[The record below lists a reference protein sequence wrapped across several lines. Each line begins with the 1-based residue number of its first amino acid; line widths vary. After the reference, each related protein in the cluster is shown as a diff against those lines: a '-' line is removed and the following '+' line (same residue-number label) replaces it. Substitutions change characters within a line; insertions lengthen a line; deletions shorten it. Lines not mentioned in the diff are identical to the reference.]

1 LGAKGAGGATG
12 FSGAQGPRGPQGA
25 QGTQGP
31 RGPQGAQGPRGPQGA
46 TGPLGPNGFPGPTGA
61 QGTTGPQGF
70 QGAQGLAGPQGAQG
84 ATGATGAQGAQGPTG
99 PTATCFAFSFC
110 DQCYADGG
118 DACATGCQSGCIDQY
133 STCSGLGGGCPI
145 YNLSNCT
152 DACICRGDAG
162 MLLCSGTEGYTVS
175 DCVIGEA
182 FDCSDSRLKTNVET
196 LSDSLDSLLKLEPVE
211 FDWKEIT
218 PEYQFFV
225 EKGITHSIGF
235 IAQQVKAV
243 IPQLVHLRSDG
254 YYTIDYPRINAV
266 LVEGI
271 KEQQVFIE
279 EVEKDIIE
287 LEKYFNL

>member
-1 LGAKGAGGATG
+1 
-12 FSGAQGPRGPQGA
+12 
-25 QGTQGP
+25 
-31 RGPQGAQGPRGPQGA
+31 
-46 TGPLGPNGFPGPTGA
+46 
-61 QGTTGPQGF
+61 
-70 QGAQGLAGPQGAQG
+70 
-84 ATGATGAQGAQGPTG
+84 
-99 PTATCFAFSFC
+99 
-110 DQCYADGG
+110 
-118 DACATGCQSGCIDQY
+118 
-133 STCSGLGGGCPI
+133 
-145 YNLSNCT
+145 
-152 DACICRGDAG
+152 

>member
-1 LGAKGAGGATG
+1 MLLCD
-12 FSGAQGPRGPQGA
+12 
-25 QGTQGP
+25 GTQG
-31 RGPQGAQGPRGPQGA
+31 
-46 TGPLGPNGFPGPTGA
+46 F
-61 QGTTGPQGF
+61 
-70 QGAQGLAGPQGAQG
+70 
-84 ATGATGAQGAQGPTG
+84 
-99 PTATCFAFSFC
+99 
-110 DQCYADGG
+110 
-118 DACATGCQSGCIDQY
+118 
-133 STCSGLGGGCPI
+133 
-145 YNLSNCT
+145 
-152 DACICRGDAG
+152 
-162 MLLCSGTEGYTVS
+162 TVS

-196 LSDSLDSLLKLEPVE
+196 LSGSLDLLLRLEPVE

-218 PEYQFFV
+218 PQYDWFV

-243 IPQLVHLRSDG
+243 IPELVELRDDR

-279 EVEKDIIE
+279 ELEKDINE